1 VTNPTRGTIW
11 FRIGPPRRLAGLT
24 VRGRVVRY
32 SVLLPPAGGP
42 ARTAMLEATGRALLR
57 EAQRGYGRVLRTV
70 LATAGS
76 ALPSPV
82 ALDQPWLPAAGRAL
96 IASRQAGWKQAR
108 AQLAAAASGGRTAV
122 WGSTWTTPPVVDP
135 DELEQQARAALDAA
149 VNAFDHL
156 EDTDMAAAA
165 HAQAHAMGELV
176 AGLFGCRAEREGDRW
191 FDVCRLSLM
200 HLRVGQ
206 SPGFVARRHCSV
218 CDGDLADCQHQLNT
232 TYAKIADRRPDGS
245 CTICDDT
252 DCVTHVAGTAYS
264 AGPRQS
270 AGLSGSWL
278 VMARRN
284 SGGVAAQR
292 GSDVAVVA
300 GAQDADGEV
309 AQAGDGRRGGG
320 GADWL
325 QRFGAS
331 VARCSGP
338 GGRLV
343 WGGEVGGLA
352 GGPPGGG
359 LVT

>member
-1 VTNPTRGTIW
+1 
-11 FRIGPPRRLAGLT
+11 
-24 VRGRVVRY
+24 
-32 SVLLPPAGGP
+32 
-42 ARTAMLEATGRALLR
+42 MLEATGRALLR
-57 EAQRGYGRVLRTV
+57 EARRGYGRVLRTV
-70 LATAGS
+70 LAIAGS

-218 CDGDLADCQHQLNT
+218 CDGDLADCQHQPNT

-264 AGPRQS
+264 VLAHAVIRHVDRLDEVSLVARPRDP
-270 AGLSGSWL
+270 L
-278 VMARRN
+278 ARLTAVEIPARE
-284 SGGVAAQR
+284 VAAMPGHDEPNAILHCER
-292 GSDVAVVA
+292 CTSPCTG
-300 GAQDADGEV
+300 
-309 AQAGDGRRGGG
+309 
-320 GADWL
+320 
-325 QRFGAS
+325 FTS
-331 VARCSGP
+331 VEEA
-338 GGRLV
+338 L
-343 WGGEVGGLA
+343 GLA
-352 GGPPGGG
+352 
-359 LVT
+359 